1 MALMILVLLGA
12 GGAAAGGDIPNDL
25 DAFAERVLE
34 AFDVPGMAVAVVKD
48 GEVVV
53 AKGYGVRTL
62 GQPEPVDENTIF
74 AIASNTKA
82 FTAAAMAML
91 VDEGKLDWD
100 DPVID
105 HLPWFQMYD
114 PYVTREIT
122 IRDLLTHRA
131 GLGLGAGDLLFWP
144 STTYTTG
151 EIIRRI
157 RHIRPATSFRSS
169 YAYDNIL
176 YNVAGEV
183 IREVTGTPWDETIR
197 SRIFAPLGMTR
208 SSTSTTSFLP
218 GDNVATPHAR
228 AEGKLIPTDYM
239 VIDNNA
245 PAGAINSCVSEMAS
259 WMIVQL
265 AEGRIDA
272 GSEGETRI
280 FSEEQSRKMWSG
292 QTIRPVNPDPP
303 PSLKA
308 IQSHFN
314 LYGLGWGLSEYRGRK
329 TVSHTGGLMGMLSRV
344 ILVPE
349 LDLGVVVLT
358 NQEAGGAFMA
368 TSTYILDGYL
378 GAPPTDWIA
387 AFLEAD
393 ALRKAKA
400 EKVVAE
406 TGSSRNADSRPSLDL
421 AAYAG
426 TYRDAWYGDV
436 VLTLEGNGLV
446 VTFTHTPLL
455 VGDLEHWQYDS
466 FLVRWRK
473 RDLNADAYVSFA
485 LRPDGSI
492 DNMKIVP
499 ASPLVD
505 FSFDFQDLY
514 LVPVAEA
521 EPTD

>member
-1 MALMILVLLGA
+1 
-12 GGAAAGGDIPNDL
+12 
-25 DAFAERVLE
+25 
-34 AFDVPGMAVAVVKD
+34 MAVAVVKD

-53 AKGYGVRTL
+53 AEGYGVRTL
-62 GQPEPVDENTIF
+62 GRPEAVDEDTLF

-82 FTAAAMAML
+82 FTSAALAML

-100 DPVID
+100 DAVID

-144 STTYTTG
+144 STTFTTG

-157 RHIRPATSFRSS
+157 RHIRPATSFRSG

-183 IREVTGTPWDETIR
+183 IREVTGIPWDETIR
-197 SRIFAPLGMTR
+197 SRIFAPLEMIR
-208 SSTSTTSFLP
+208 SNTSTTDFRP

-228 AEGKLIPTDYM
+228 ADGELIPTDYM

-245 PAGAINSCVSEMAS
+245 PAGAINSCVSEMAK

-265 AEGRIDA
+265 AEGRINA
-272 GSEGETRI
+272 GTEAETRL
-280 FSEEQSRKMWSG
+280 FSGEQSREMWSG

-303 PSLKA
+303 PTLKSL
-308 IQSHFN
+308 QGHFN
-314 LYGLGWGLSEYRGRK
+314 LYGLGWGLSDYRGHK
-329 TVSHTGGLMGMLSRV
+329 TVSHTGGLMGMVSRV

-349 LDLGVVVLT
+349 LGLGVVVLT
-358 NQEAGGAFMA
+358 NQEAGEAFMA
-368 TSTYILDGYL
+368 VSTHILDSYL
-378 GAPPTDWIA
+378 GAPPTDWIT
-387 AFLEAD
+387 AFQEAD
-393 ALRKAKA
+393 ALRKAEAAKA
-400 EKVVAE
+400 VAE
-406 TGSSRNADSRPSLDL
+406 TGSSRNTDSRPSLEL
-421 AAYAG
+421 VAYAG

-436 VLTLEGNGLV
+436 ALSLEDGGLV
-446 VTFTHTPLL
+446 LSFGHTPLL

-473 RDLNADAYVSFA
+473 RDLNADAYVTFA
-485 LRPDGSI
+485 LNPDGSI

-514 LVPVAEA
+514 LVPVAET